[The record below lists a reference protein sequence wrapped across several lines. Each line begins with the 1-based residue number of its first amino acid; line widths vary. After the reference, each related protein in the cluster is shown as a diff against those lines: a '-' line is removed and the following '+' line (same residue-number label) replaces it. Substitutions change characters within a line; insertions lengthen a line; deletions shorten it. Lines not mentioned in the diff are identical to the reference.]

1 LSLDAAF
8 DTLAL
13 SPETRRFAA
22 LALLRPHQWIKN
34 AFVAAP
40 LFFTPWALTADSVA
54 TVGLGV
60 VAFSALA
67 SAVYVLNDYVDRAA
81 DRLHPE
87 KSRRPL
93 AAGTVSVPMA
103 FAFMGL
109 LLAIGLGIAFGLST
123 GFAALA
129 LAYLVVNLGYSFGL
143 KHVAIMDVLLIALG
157 FVLRVE
163 AGSVL
168 IGVES
173 SAWIVIASGLL
184 ALFLALAKRR
194 DDVVRSLGGEHRR
207 SLDGYNRVFLDTALA
222 VVLGALLVAYLIY
235 TTDAAVMARL
245 GTDRLF
251 YTAPFVVAGV
261 LRFLQITLVEERSGA
276 PTRIVATD
284 PFLIGSV
291 TGWALAF
298 ALLIHG

>member
-1 LSLDAAF
+1 MSLDAAF